1 MTLLM
6 ALGPSRGQE
15 FKSMGFLYSGS
26 EKMQSQPVEAVRGE
40 LGSVFFSM
48 ENVTLQGAGRL
59 EARHGE
65 KQRCE
70 WEREGETD
78 RQTHWCSSLQTQ
90 PFLIPSHIPL
100 WAPGDTQHL
109 YTKLPLFA

>member
-6 ALGPSRGQE
+6 TLGPSRGQE

-40 LGSVFFSM
+40 LGSVFFHM
-48 ENVTLQGAGRL
+48 DNVTLERAGGL

-70 WEREGETD
+70 GERQTD
-78 RQTHWCSSLQTQ
+78 RQTDRHTGVHLSK
-90 PFLIPSHIPL
+90 PSHS
-100 WAPGDTQHL
+100 
-109 YTKLPLFA
+109 